1 MSVNL
6 ATKYEKQFDAQFAR
20 TAFLEG
26 KYNNKY
32 NFNGAKT
39 IMIYSPV
46 TTELVDYTRNGANR
60 YGTPTELDSTL
71 QELTLIQDKGFTK
84 TLDRGNYNDSM
95 MSISAGAW
103 MQEEIRSVCTPTIEK
118 YALSK
123 WINSGNFKKIDAV
136 PTKNTIV
143 SALTPLYESFRN
155 EYVPNDGRY
164 LYIRPDM
171 LSAVMLSTEWQSAD
185 KLAEKAMENGVVG
198 KFRNAKVV
206 EVPEDYLPENCYA
219 ALISK
224 RAVMLAKKLSE
235 FKTHIDPPGVS
246 GWLLEGRIY
255 YDAFV
260 LAQKNA
266 GVCTL
271 VLKDKQATVSI
282 SAAGVLTVT
291 NAKKT
296 YYTTDG
302 SDPRYS
308 STREQ
313 FTGTS
318 GTDAVG
324 ASGDTI
330 KAWAEGDGVLASD
343 VVTKKRTS

>member
-6 ATKYEKQFDAQFAR
+6 ATKYEKQFDAQFAH
-20 TAFLEG
+20 ASLLEG

-32 NFNGAKT
+32 NFEGAKK
-39 IMIYSPV
+39 IVIYSPV
-46 TTELVDYTRNGANR
+46 TVKPQKYTRNGITR
-60 YGTPTELDSTL
+60 YGTPTEMDTVT
-71 QELTLIQDKGFTK
+71 QELELTQDMGFVK

-95 MSISAGAW
+95 MSISAGSW
-103 MQEEIRSVCTPTIEK
+103 LQQEIRNECTPMIEE

-123 WINSGNFKKIDAV
+123 WINNGNFKKIDTA
-136 PTKNTIV
+136 PTKSTIV
-143 SALTPLYESFRN
+143 SALTPIYDAFDN
-155 EYVPNDGRY
+155 ERVPNNGRY
-164 LYIRPDM
+164 LYIRPEM
-171 LSAVMLSTEWQSAD
+171 LSAIKLSTEWQSAD
-185 KLAEKAMENGVVG
+185 KLAEKAMEKGVCG
-198 KFRNAKVV
+198 EFMGAKVV
-206 EVPEDYLPENCYA
+206 KVPTSYFPENCYA

-224 RAVMLAKKLSE
+224 EAVMLAKKISE
-235 FKTHIDPPGVS
+235 FKTHIDPPGIS
-246 GWLLEGRIY
+246 GWLMEGRFY

-282 SAAGVLTVT
+282 SAAGVVTVT

-308 STREQ
+308 STREV
-313 FTGTS
+313 FEGTS

-330 KAWAEGDGVLASD
+330 KAWAEGNGVLASD
-343 VVTKKRTS
+343 VVTKTRTS

>member
-1 MSVNL
+1 MAVNL
-6 ATKYEKQFDAQFAR
+6 ATKYEKQFDE
-20 TAFLEG
+20 AFKPASYFEG
-26 KYNNKY
+26 KVNPRFK
-32 NFNGAKT
+32 FEGAKT
-39 IMIYSPV
+39 IKIFSPV
-46 TTELVDYTRNGANR
+46 TTELTDYKRTGNER
-60 YGTPTELDSTL
+60 YGSATEMDTVT
-71 QELTLIQDKGFTK
+71 QELTLTQDKGFTK

-235 FKTHIDPPGVS
+235 FKTHIDPPGIS

-330 KAWAEGDGVLASD
+330 KAWAEGNGVLASD
-343 VVTKKRTS
+343 VVIKKRTS

>member
-1 MSVNL
+1 MAENL
-6 ATKYEKQFDAQFAR
+6 AGKYEKQFDAQFAY
-20 TAFLEG
+20 ASLLEG
-26 KYNNKY
+26 KYNNKF
-32 NFNGAKT
+32 NFDGDKK
-39 IMIYSPV
+39 IEIYSPV
-46 TTELVDYTRNGANR
+46 TTEL
-60 YGTPTELDSTL
+60 
-71 QELTLIQDKGFTK
+71 QLTQDKGFSNI
-84 TLDRGNYNDSM
+84 LNRGIFTDSM
-95 MSISAGAW
+95 MQKAAGAYL
-103 MQEEIRSVCTPTIEK
+103 QEEIRNVCTPTVEK

-123 WINSGNFKKIDAV
+123 WINSGNFEKTDAA

-143 SALTPLYESFRN
+143 SALTPVFNSFTN
-155 EYVPNDGRY
+155 EFVPKEDRY
-164 LYIRPDM
+164 LYIRPEM
-171 LSAVMLSTEWQSAD
+171 LSMIMLSTEWQSTFNSPG
-185 KLAEKAMENGVVG
+185 KGVCG
-198 KFRNAKVV
+198 EFMGAKVV
-206 EVPEDYLPENCYA
+206 EVPTSYLPENCYA
-219 ALISK
+219 SLVSK
-224 RAVMLAKKLSE
+224 EAVMLAKKLSE
-235 FKTHIDPPGVS
+235 FKTHIDPPGIS

-308 STREQ
+308 STREV

-318 GTDAVG
+318 GTTAVG

-330 KAWAEGDGVLASD
+330 KAWAEGNGVLSSD
-343 VVTKKRTS
+343 VVIKKRTS

>member
-1 MSVNL
+1 MAANL
-6 ATKYEKQFDAQFAR
+6 AEKYEKQFDAQFAR
-20 TAFLEG
+20 DAFLEG
-26 KYNNKY
+26 KYNNK
-32 NFNGAKT
+32 FKFVGDKK
-39 IMIYSPV
+39 IVIYLPL
-46 TTELVDYTRNGANR
+46 TER
-60 YGTPTELDSTL
+60 
-71 QELTLIQDKGFTK
+71 ELTQDKGFTK
-84 TLDRGNYNDSM
+84 TLDRGNYTDSE
-95 MSISAGAW
+95 MSKAAGAW
-103 MQEEIRSVCTPTIEK
+103 LQREIRNECTHTIEE

-123 WINSGNFKKIDAV
+123 WINSGNFKKIDAA
-136 PTKNTIV
+136 PTNETIV
-143 SALTPLYESFRN
+143 SALKPMFYDFDN
-155 EYVPNDGRY
+155 EHVPYDGRY
-164 LYIRPDM
+164 LYIRPDV
-171 LSAVMLSTEWQSAD
+171 LSMIKLSDEWINAD
-185 KLAEKAMENGVVG
+185 KLAEKATEKGVCG
-198 KFRNAKVV
+198 EFMGAKVV
-206 EVPEDYLPENCYA
+206 KVPTSYFPENCYA
-219 ALISK
+219 SLISK
-224 RAVMLAKKLSE
+224 EAVMLAKKISE
-235 FKTHIDPPGVS
+235 FRTHIDPPGIS

-282 SAAGVLTVT
+282 SAAGVITAA

-330 KAWAEGDGVLASD
+330 KAWAEGNGVLASD
-343 VVTKKRTS
+343 VVIKKRTS

>member
-1 MSVNL
+1 MAANL
-6 ATKYEKQFDAQFAR
+6 ASKYKEQFDAQFAR
-20 TAFLEG
+20 AAFLEG
-26 KYNNKY
+26 KYNNK
-32 NFNGAKT
+32 FKFVGDKK
-39 IMIYSPV
+39 IVIYLPL
-46 TTELVDYTRNGANR
+46 TER
-60 YGTPTELDSTL
+60 
-71 QELTLIQDKGFTK
+71 ELTQDKGFSK
-84 TLDRGNYNDSM
+84 TLDRGDCTDSM
-95 MSISAGAW
+95 MSISAGSCL
-103 MQEEIRSVCTPTIEK
+103 QEEIRNECTPTIEK

-123 WINSGNFKKIDAV
+123 WINSGNFKKIDEA
-136 PTKNTIV
+136 PTNETIV
-143 SALTPLYESFRN
+143 SALKPMFYDFDN
-155 EYVPNDGRY
+155 EHVPYYGRY
-164 LYIRPDM
+164 LYICPEM
-171 LSAVMLSTEWQSAD
+171 LSMIKLSTEWQSAD
-185 KLAEKAMENGVVG
+185 NSPEKGVCG
-198 KFRNAKVV
+198 EFMGAKVV
-206 EVPEDYLPENCYA
+206 EVPTSYFPENCYA
-219 ALISK
+219 SLISK
-224 RAVMLAKKLSE
+224 EAVMLAKKISE
-235 FKTHIDPPGVS
+235 FRTHIDPPGIS

-260 LAQKNA
+260 LAQKNE

-282 SAAGVLTVT
+282 SAEGVITAA

-330 KAWAEGDGVLASD
+330 KAWAEGNGVLASD
-343 VVTKKRTS
+343 VVIKKRTS

>member
-1 MSVNL
+1 MAKNL
-6 ATKYEKQFDAQFAR
+6 ATKYEEQFDAQFAR
-20 TAFLEG
+20 DAFLEG
-26 KYNNKY
+26 KYNKK
-32 NFNGAKT
+32 FEF
-39 IMIYSPV
+39 V
-46 TTELVDYTRNGANR
+46 GANKIVI
-60 YGTPTELDSTL
+60 YLPLTER
-71 QELTLIQDKGFTK
+71 ELTQDKGFTK
-84 TLDRGNYNDSM
+84 TLDRGNYTDSM

-103 MQEEIRSVCTPTIEK
+103 MQQEIKNVCRPAVEK

-123 WINSGNFKKIDAV
+123 WINSGNFKKIDAA
-136 PTKNTIV
+136 PTKSTIV
-143 SALTPLYESFRN
+143 SALTPMYDLFDDEFVT
-155 EYVPNDGRY
+155 EEGRY
-164 LYIRPDM
+164 LYIRPDV
-171 LSAVMLSTEWQSAD
+171 LSMIKLSTEWQSAD
-185 KLAEKAMENGVVG
+185 KLAEKAMEKGVVG
-198 KFRNAKVV
+198 EFMGAKVV
-206 EVPEDYLPENCYA
+206 KVPTSYLPENCYA

-224 RAVMLAKKLSE
+224 EAVMLAKKLSE

-246 GWLLEGRIY
+246 GWLMEGRLY

-282 SAAGVLTVT
+282 SAAGVITVT

-308 STREQ
+308 STRKE
-313 FTGTS
+313 FEGTS
-318 GTDAVG
+318 GTTAVG

-330 KAWAEGDGVLASD
+330 KAWAEGNGVLASD
-343 VVTKKRTS
+343 VVIKKRTS